1 MRKKKHNPIVVSFEK
16 FEDAVMQ
23 KILEED
29 TSVNRILREQYKKA
43 QVSSRDF
50 TGVGFYTK
58 FHLPENIVK
67 VTEPVE
73 YAYGDVSCD
82 LNGSILCGFILFIE
96 NGIMICLEGYTYR
109 EFWPTPIKKL
119 SSLS

>member
-1 MRKKKHNPIVVSFEK
+1 MHNAIISFEK
-16 FEDAVMQ
+16 FEHAVMQ

-43 QVSSRDF
+43 QVASRDF
-50 TGVGFYTK
+50 TGVGFYTD

-73 YAYGDVSCD
+73 YGYGDVLCD
-82 LNGSILCGFILFIE
+82 VNGITCFGGFVLFIE
-96 NGIMICLEGYTYR
+96 DGAMICLEGYTFHEEWPNVITNYR
-109 EFWPTPIKKL
+109 L
-119 SSLS
+119 YHD